1 MSDVVQHITALFQQV
16 QAWFPWL
23 PSSML
28 LFFAILSGFL
38 ALALV
43 LLLLRLLWV
52 MVSLPWRPGRRRAR
66 RNDPSWQRQARLRML
81 RQQHHRQHRN
91 DR

>member
-1 MSDVVQHITALFQQV
+1 MSDVVQHITTLFQQV
-16 QAWFPWL
+16 QAWFPWI

-28 LFFAILSGFL
+28 LFFTLLCGFL

-43 LLLLRLLWV
+43 LLLGRLLWAV
-52 MVSLPWRPGRRRAR
+52 VSLPWRLRRRR
-66 RNDPSWQRQARLRML
+66 TRKHDPGWQRQARLRAL
-81 RQQHHRQHRN
+81 RQQHHWQRRA